1 MDPYYAELTVL
12 IAGAPDVTP
21 AMWERAARAI
31 ARRNGKLVQL
41 RTGTLIAVFEAG
53 YSKCAE
59 AAVWAALELRDE
71 LRSQYGFSI
80 TVCLATGVVTVDS
93 ITAEGRLEISGDPLD
108 LATRLLSERARQGGG
123 IFLAGDVSTEIEL
136 NFRID
141 DLSARAV
148 GLKGKAALVQVYEVT
163 GTASSAMPPIP
174 PGVRQHLVS
183 GRPAASSL
191 HMVYGSMLEAMQRP
205 ASRPAAFPVSDWV
218 VSTVFAPPTVAIGAP
233 FLVQVFAH
241 LSDGAEEAASLATEF
256 DAAATRRV
264 FRSLETEIA
273 RGTRLTFE
281 LTMRGAEVDDPV
293 ARLVWNGRTEGVQFG
308 VTVPR
313 TAPAGALIGMVTV
326 SQDSVP
332 VGHFKFKLQVVEGP
346 ATGQASE
353 PVGDS
358 ARRYT
363 MAFISYAS
371 QDRDKVLSRV
381 QMLRPLGIRYFQ
393 DILDLEPGARW
404 ERELYRHIDECDL
417 FLLFWS
423 RSAKESKWVLEEAK
437 YALAR
442 KGEDEFAPPE
452 IMPIILEGPP
462 ILPPPPELA
471 RLHFNDRLIY
481 FMSGPPA

>member
-1 MDPYYAELTVL
+1 M
-12 IAGAPDVTP
+12 
-21 AMWERAARAI
+21 
-31 ARRNGKLVQL
+31 
-41 RTGTLIAVFEAG
+41 
-53 YSKCAE
+53 
-59 AAVWAALELRDE
+59 
-71 LRSQYGFSI
+71 
-80 TVCLATGVVTVDS
+80 
-93 ITAEGRLEISGDPLD
+93 
-108 LATRLLSERARQGGG
+108 
-123 IFLAGDVSTEIEL
+123 
-136 NFRID
+136 D
-141 DLSARAV
+141 DLSARTV
-148 GLKGKAALVQVYEVT
+148 GLKGKMAPVQVYEVT

-183 GRPAASSL
+183 GRPALGAL
-191 HMVYGSMLEAMQRP
+191 HKVYGSMLEAMQGP
-205 ASRPAAFPVSDWV
+205 ASPPATIPVSDWV
-218 VSTVFAPPTVAIGAP
+218 VCTVFAPPTVAIGEP

-241 LSDGAEEAASLATEF
+241 LSDGADEAASLATEF
-256 DAAATRRV
+256 DPAATRRV

-281 LTMRGAEVDDPV
+281 LTMRGVEIDDAV
-293 ARLVWNGRTEGVQFG
+293 ARLVWYGRTEGVQFG
-308 VTVPR
+308 VTIPR
-313 TAPAGALIGMVTV
+313 SAQAGALIGTVTV

-332 VGHFKFKLQVVEGP
+332 VGHLKFKLQVVGGA

-358 ARRYT
+358 ARRYGT
-363 MAFISYAS
+363 AFISYAS

-471 RLHFNDRLIY
+471 RLHFNDRLLY
-481 FMSGPPA
+481 FMSGPAA